1 MTQHTTRAH
10 AKRSPSSAYRWMN
23 CPGSIR
29 MSEGIAEGK
38 ASIFADEGTAAH
50 MLAERCLRHSADTD
64 HFIGT
69 VIDIHGTEYF
79 NQFLTKG
86 APLTDGRFEVDE
98 EMAEGVQLFLDT
110 VREIANRPGC
120 ELHVE
125 RRVNFSGDEFG
136 TADAIVV
143 ERLGARTV
151 LHVFDLKY
159 GSGVL
164 VEVKDAEGNP
174 NKQLVCYGEGSVR
187 EIDGETPSL
196 LTITIVQPRM
206 PHPDGRVRSV
216 DIGPLEL
223 LDWSIEIDLAVAA
236 TREATA
242 PLIPGDWCGWC
253 PAAGVCPTYAAK
265 ALTVAQADFDDLD
278 AVQLPEPERL
288 SPQQIGRIIPGLD
301 MLEDWAK
308 AVRKAGYAMAENGT
322 KIPGQKL
329 VDKIGRRAWIETK
342 DAATLILHTS
352 GLAPTDIY
360 TEPKL
365 KSPAQ
370 IEKLVGKKDFA
381 ARYAGLA
388 PSRSS
393 GTVLV
398 PNNDRRPE
406 VVPAIEQ
413 FDVLD
418 DEPV

>member
-29 MSEGIAEGK
+29 MSDGIPEGK
-38 ASIFADEGTAAH
+38 SSIFADEGTAAH
-50 MLAERCLRHSADTD
+50 MLAEHCLRQELDTAQ
-64 HFIGT
+64 FAGR
-69 VIDIHGTEYF
+69 VIDIKGDNF
-79 NQFLTKG
+79 FSQFLQEG
-86 APLTDGRFEVDE
+86 SPLTDSRFEVDE
-98 EMAEGVQLFLDT
+98 EMVDGVQLFLDT
-110 VREIANRPGC
+110 VRECLAEHPGA

-136 TADAIVV
+136 TADAIVYDHASR
-143 ERLGARTV
+143 RLY
-151 LHVFDLKY
+151 VFDLKY
-159 GSGVL
+159 GAGVL

-174 NKQLVCYGEGSVR
+174 NKQLVCYGEGATKGL
-187 EIDGETPSL
+187 EDADIEL
-196 LTITIVQPRM
+196 LTITIIQPRM
-206 PHPDGRVRSV
+206 PHPDGLVRDV
-216 DIGPLEL
+216 NIGPLEL
-223 LDWSIEIDLAVAA
+223 LDWSLEIDGAVAA
-236 TREATA
+236 TRDPAA
-242 PLIPGDWCGWC
+242 PLVPGEWCTWC
-253 PAAGVCPTYAAK
+253 PAAGVCPAYASK

-278 AVQLPEPERL
+278 AVQLPDPERL
-288 SPQQIGRIIPGLD
+288 TPQQIGRIIPGLD

-329 VDKIGRRAWIETK
+329 VDKVGRRAWIEAK
-342 DAATLILHTS
+342 DAATLILHSS
-352 GLAPTDIY
+352 GLAPKDIY

-381 ARYAGLA
+381 ARYAALA

-398 PNNDRRPE
+398 PISDRRPE